1 LEAELSNLED
11 EGDFDDIQ
19 VVFSD
24 EEEELDYGQRDEW

>member
-1 LEAELSNLED
+1 LED

-24 EEEELDYGQRDEW
+24 EEEELDPGQRDEW

>member
-1 LEAELSNLED
+1 LED

-24 EEEELDYGQRDEW
+24 EEEELGIGQRDEW